1 MNKPVKTAP
10 DALMGDLIAS
20 MEKCP
25 TAEALNDE
33 FIMPFAYALEKICA
47 ARGYIMNIYGEN
59 SNIVVTT
66 ADDAETIYHLVDEYL
81 DNQQTDPLPKLD

>member
-1 MNKPVKTAP
+1 MSKPENQAP

-20 MEKCP
+20 MENCP

-33 FIMPFAYALEKICA
+33 FIMPFALALEKICA

-59 SNIVVTT
+59 SNIVIST

-81 DNQQTDPLPKLD
+81 DNIQNSPPPKLD